1 MLRGNILYASE
12 TYYNLTEIQLR
23 KLERIEEEYLR
34 KILKTKKGCPISQ
47 MYLETGQWP
56 ARFQIMKS
64 RLMFLKSILDEDQ
77 QSMVFNF
84 FKLHLQHPTKG
95 DWVSTCI
102 NDFKKLKIQMS
113 LEEIRRIELL
123 KLP

>member
-1 MLRGNILYASE
+1 MKKKSIGVLKTLLYKLDEMNLKQYYFECAIIYHNVMLRGSILYASE
-12 TYYNLTEIQLR
+12 TYYNLSEVQIR

-64 RLMFLKSILDEDQ
+64 RIMFFKSILDEDQ
-77 QSMVFNF
+77 KSS
-84 FKLHLQHPTKG
+84 H
-95 DWVSTCI
+95 
-102 NDFKKLKIQMS
+102 
-113 LEEIRRIELL
+113 
-123 KLP
+123 